1 MVYVYIIYNRTRKG
15 ASNQGFSSMAT
26 TRIIAFF
33 NLKPGVKMSDYE
45 AWARATDLPTVNGLA
60 SIRKFEVFKAK
71 ELLGST
77 DKPPYKYVEIID
89 VRDMGQ
95 FGTDVATPV
104 MQAVA
109 KEFNGMADVT
119 FMVMKKIGWKRAK

>member
-1 MVYVYIIYNRTRKG
+1 
-15 ASNQGFSSMAT
+15 MAI

-45 AWARATDLPTVNGLA
+45 AWARAKDLPTVNGLP
-60 SIRKFEVFKAK
+60 SIKKFEVFKATA
-71 ELLGST
+71 LLGS
-77 DKPPYKYVEIID
+77 DAKPPYKYVEIID

-95 FGTDVATPV
+95 FGADVATPV

-109 KEFNGMADVT
+109 SEFQGMADVT
-119 FMVMKKIGWKRAK
+119 FMVMKKIGWKRGKLLGAGPAA